1 AFSCE
6 TFRMTVRSLLLLPL
20 LALLGGAPLP
30 AAEKATPAGVHFA
43 ADGIDIDAGSVGK
56 FTLEYPALLDSAQK
70 PAHNLLEK
78 IPAKTT
84 VVLKYEGG
92 AQVELSLGAEG
103 KVVAR
108 FSQVPGDVK
117 NVEWNMHIPISFN
130 QGGSW
135 QAGAKGGPFPK
146 EKPAKPH
153 LLQDH
158 ADALTLT
165 NYEGRSLVLGLPQ
178 YTFLQLSDNRE
189 WNWAIFHFKGVTPF
203 DPNRKELVFTI
214 TLQGGS
220 AKAAP
225 LVDEFGQAT
234 RETWPDKVKSLD
246 ELKADVAA
254 EKAYYAS
261 LTPQTRGKYGGLIG
275 SQERFG
281 LKATGFFHVEKQ
293 AARWLLVDP
302 AGQLFFHLGL
312 CSANPNEDYTL
323 VKGRESA
330 YAWLPPRDGEFATAW
345 KKDSGGTVF
354 SFHLANQIRKYGQPY
369 ESESYSARM
378 IERMKAW
385 GFNSI
390 GAFSGVGPQAQKAAN
405 LPGVAH
411 LPLDQWHGVP
421 RIPGI
426 EGVWDPFEEKT
437 RRQIEKNFAE
447 TLPAR
452 ANDPL
457 IIGYFIA
464 NEPIYENIQHIVP
477 TLKASASACKQRFMQ
492 ELATKYKT
500 IDAFNTAW
508 KLEAKSFDDA
518 GETVLPVETPA
529 AKADVQA
536 FTGVFFEEMFKL
548 VAENFRK
555 HDPNHLLLGCRL
567 QPGTIDNETLCRT
580 LGKYVDVM
588 SFNYYTNGVDRDF
601 LRKIY
606 AWTGEKPMMLSEFYW
621 AASRESGLAGGREVP
636 TQQERGLAYRNYVE
650 QSAALG
656 FVVGIEWFTL
666 VDQSVTGRWFQGF
679 DGERANTGLLS
690 VTDRPWKPMLQ
701 EMMKTNED
709 IYGVWVDGKAPF
721 AWNDPRFRGK

>member
-1 AFSCE
+1 
-6 TFRMTVRSLLLLPL
+6 MTARSPFLFLVT
-20 LALLGGAPLP
+20 ALLGTAPLP
-30 AAEKATPAGVHFA
+30 AAETPTPAGVHFS

-56 FTLEYPALLDSAQK
+56 FTIEYPALLDAAQK
-70 PAHNLLEK
+70 PALKLLEK
-78 IPAKTT
+78 IPAQATA
-84 VVLKYEGG
+84 VLKYEGG
-92 AQVELSLGAEG
+92 AQVDLSLGADG
-103 KVVAR
+103 KVSAR
-108 FSQVPGDVK
+108 FSHVPGDVK

-135 QAGAKGGPFPK
+135 KAGGKGAPFPK
-146 EKPAKPH
+146 EKPAQPH

-158 ADALTLT
+158 ADALALT
-165 NYEGRSLVLGLPQ
+165 NYEGRSLVLGVPQ

-203 DPNRKELVFTI
+203 DPNRKELAFTI

-220 AKAAP
+220 AKAIP
-225 LVDEFGQAT
+225 LVDEFGQST

-254 EKAYYAS
+254 ERAYYAS
-261 LTPQTRGKYGGLIG
+261 LTPPARGQYGGLPG
-275 SQERFG
+275 SREKLG
-281 LKATGFFHVEKQ
+281 LKATGFFHVER
-293 AARWLLVDP
+293 AGARWRLVDP

-330 YAWLPPRDGEFATAW
+330 YAWLPPRDGGFATAW

-369 ESESYSARM
+369 EIESYSARM
-378 IERMKAW
+378 IERIKAW

-390 GAFSGVGPQAQKAAN
+390 GAFSGVGPQAQKAASM
-405 LPGVAH
+405 PGVAH

-426 EGVWDPFEEKT
+426 EGVWDPFDEKT
-437 RRQIEKNFAE
+437 RQQIEKNFAE
-447 TLPAR
+447 TLPSR

-477 TLKASASACKQRFMQ
+477 TLKASTSACKRRFIR
-492 ELATKYKT
+492 ELETKYKT
-500 IDAFNTAW
+500 IGALNTAW
-508 KLEAKSFDDA
+508 NLKATSFAEA

-529 AKADVQA
+529 AQADVQA

-548 VAENFRK
+548 VAENFRR

-588 SFNYYTNGVDRDF
+588 SFNYYTSGVDRDF

-606 AWTGEKPMMLSEFYW
+606 NWTGEKPMMLSEFYW
-621 AASRESGLAGGREVP
+621 AASRESGLAGGREVA

-666 VDQSVTGRWFQGF
+666 IDQSVSGRWFQGF
-679 DGERANTGLLS
+679 DGERANTGVLS

-701 EMMKTNED
+701 EMMKTNGD
-709 IYGVWVDGKAPF
+709 IYRVWTGERAPF
-721 AWNDPRFRGK
+721 SWNDPRFKGK